1 MNTVLTSLAARVRE
15 LIRCSSSAAFLGTDE
30 PAFDALALELF
41 RAQFELNPAYR
52 ALVQARGIRPDQ
64 VKLWREIPAVP
75 ARAFKELEL
84 TSLPPAE
91 LDFVFWS
98 SGTTGHERSRHFH
111 SRESV
116 ALYEASLR
124 PWFAH
129 HLLRADG
136 PAPRLLALTPP
147 PEQAPHSS
155 LVHMLD
161 VVLREHF
168 PQAAESF
175 FGRAQPDGAWE
186 LEFARLASAIGS
198 AQEARQPVLLLGTA
212 FSFVHWLDGLAEVGG
227 RMPLLAGSRVM
238 ETGGYKG
245 RSRELPRAQLH
256 AALADVL
263 GLAAGD
269 IVTEYGMSELSSQAY
284 DSPDPRTGARHFR
297 FPPWARALV
306 VSPDSGREVADG
318 ERGRLRLFDLANVWS
333 VLAVQTE
340 DVAIRRGD
348 GFELLGRAAAAE
360 PRGCSLMSA

>member
-15 LIRCSSSAAFLGTDE
+15 LIRRSSSEAFLGTDE

-52 ALVQARGIRPDQ
+52 ALGQARGIRPDQ
-64 VKLWREIPAVP
+64 VRSWREIPAVP
-75 ARAFKELEL
+75 TRAFKELEL

-91 LDFVFWS
+91 RDFVFWS
-98 SGTTGHERSRHFH
+98 SGTTGQERSRHFH

-124 PWFAH
+124 PLFAR

-161 VVLREHF
+161 VVMRESS

-186 LEFARLASAIGS
+186 LEAARLAAAIGS
-198 AQEARQPVLLLGTA
+198 AQEAGQPVVLLGTA
-212 FSFVHWLDGLAEVGG
+212 FSFVHWLDGLVEVGG
-227 RMPLLAGSRVM
+227 RMPLPAGSRVM

-245 RSRELPRAQLH
+245 RSRELPRGELH

-263 GLAAGD
+263 GLVAGD

-284 DSPDPRTGARHFR
+284 DAPDPQTGARHFR

-318 ERGRLRLFDLANVWS
+318 ERGRLRVFDLANVWS

-360 PRGCSLMSA
+360 PRGCSLMAA

>member
-1 MNTVLTSLAARVRE
+1 MRE
-15 LIRCSSSAAFLGTDE
+15 LIRRSSSESFAADV
-30 PAFDALALELF
+30 PAFDLLAVDLF
-41 RAQFELNPAYR
+41 RAQSGSNPAYR
-52 ALVQARGIRPDQ
+52 AWLQARGVRPEQ
-64 VKLWREIPAVP
+64 VGTWRDIPAVP

-84 TSLPPAE
+84 TSLPPDDRE
-91 LDFVFWS
+91 FVFWS
-98 SGTTGHERSRHFH
+98 SGTTGENRSRHFH
-111 SRESV
+111 SHESV

-129 HLLRADG
+129 HLLRANG

-147 PEQAPHSS
+147 PAQAPNSS

-161 VVLREHF
+161 VVLREHS

-186 LEFARLASAIGS
+186 LEAARLGAAIGS
-198 AQEARQPVLLLGTA
+198 AQEADQPVVLLGTA
-212 FSFVHWLDGLAEVGG
+212 FSFVHLLDGLAEVGG
-227 RMPLLAGSRVM
+227 RLPLPAGSMVM

-245 RSRELPRAQLH
+245 RSRELPRAELH

-263 GLAAGD
+263 GLAAD
-269 IVTEYGMSELSSQAY
+269 NIVTEYGMSELSSQAY

-318 ERGRLRLFDLANVWS
+318 ERGRLRIFDLANVWS
-333 VLAVQTE
+333 VLGVQTE

-360 PRGCSLMSA
+360 PRGCSLMAA